1 MANEVLGVHSQV
13 GLEVM
18 TGLPATVRLWVK
30 DSHIDL
36 GVPDEVDALV
46 AGLQEYA
53 QEARIE
59 GAEGKARAALGMP
72 EPAGEEL
79 VEDPAEKLFDSGKR
93 KKK

>member
-59 GAEGKARAALGMP
+59 GAEGKARAALGVP

-79 VEDPAEKLFDSGKR
+79 VEEPALDSGKR